1 MQKRPVL
8 TSSVAGILLLAS
20 ALAGCGTVPDK
31 DAGSDASQQPTPAAS
46 SAPGKADGSSAAP
59 EQSPTPSQVVL
70 TPNVED
76 KQGDVKV
83 DTLVSVK
90 AAEGT
95 LSKVKLWTKS
105 EDEDGDAKTVTVDGA
120 LSGDGSSWTATGA
133 LDPDSKYR
141 LEMEARNASDQA
153 PVQRTATFTTEALSL
168 DEQTYPSIQPAKG
181 SKVGIG
187 MPVVLTFDLPVK
199 NKAEFQ
205 KHLKVTST
213 GNQAGTWSWFN
224 SRTVHFRPKAYWK
237 PGTKVKVEADLNGV
251 KAGNGI
257 YGQKSVSTNFTV
269 GRSFITKVNLKTH
282 QAKVYKN
289 GELVRTIPITGGKPG
304 WTTRSGTKLI
314 MAKEYNK
321 VMTNEAIGAKE
332 DYRLTA
338 KYALRIT
345 NSGEFIH
352 SAPWNTAHFGR
363 RNASHGCVGMSNADA
378 GWLYEQ
384 SRPGD
389 PVVTTGTS
397 RSLEQG
403 NGWSDWDIS
412 YKQYK
417 KGSAL

>member
-8 TSSVAGILLLAS
+8 TSSVAGVLLLAS

-31 DAGSDASQQPTPAAS
+31 DAGSDASQQPTPASS
-46 SAPGKADGSSAAP
+46 SAPGKPAGSSATSQQPAA
-59 EQSPTPSQVVL
+59 PSQVVL

-76 KQGDVKV
+76 KQDGVKV

-90 AAEGT
+90 AADGT
-95 LSKVKLWTKS
+95 VSKVKLWTKS
-105 EDEDGDAKTVTVDGA
+105 EDKDGDTKTVTVGGS
-120 LSGDGSSWTATGA
+120 LSGDGSTWTATSA
-133 LDPDSKYR
+133 LDPDSTYR
-141 LEMEARNASDQA
+141 LEMEGRNASDQA
-153 PVQRTATFTTEALSL
+153 SVQRTATFTTQDLSL
-168 DEQTYPSIQPAKG
+168 DEQAYPQIQPAKG

-199 NKAEFQ
+199 DKAEFQ

-213 GNQAGTWSWFN
+213 GNQAGTWSWFD
-224 SRTVHFRPKAYWK
+224 SKTVHFRPKQYWK
-237 PGTKVKVEADLNGV
+237 PGTKVEVEANLNGV
-251 KAGNGI
+251 NAGNGI
-257 YGQKSVSTNFTV
+257 YGQKSVSTSFTV

-282 QAKVYKN
+282 QAKVYKD
-289 GELVRTIPITGGKPG
+289 GKLARTIPITGGRPG

-338 KYALRIT
+338 KYALRVT
-345 NSGEFIH
+345 NSGEFLH
-352 SAPWNTAHFGR
+352 SAPWSIGNLGV
-363 RNASHGCVGMSNADA
+363 RNASHGCTGMSIANS

-384 SRPGD
+384 SLIGD
-389 PVVTTGTS
+389 PVVTTGSS
-397 RSLEQG
+397 RGIEQG

-412 YKQYK
+412 YDKFK

>member
-8 TSSVAGILLLAS
+8 TSSVAGVLLLAS

-31 DAGSDASQQPTPAAS
+31 DAGSDASQQPTPASS
-46 SAPGKADGSSAAP
+46 SAPGKPAGSSATSQQPAA
-59 EQSPTPSQVVL
+59 PSQVVL

-76 KQGDVKV
+76 KQDGVKV

-90 AAEGT
+90 AADGT
-95 LSKVKLWTKS
+95 VSKVKLWTKS
-105 EDEDGDAKTVTVDGA
+105 EDKDGDTKTVTVGGS
-120 LSGDGSSWTATGA
+120 LSGDGSTWTATSA
-133 LDPDSKYR
+133 LDPDSTYR
-141 LEMEARNASDQA
+141 LEMEGRNASDQA
-153 PVQRTATFTTEALSL
+153 SVQRTATFTTQDLSL
-168 DEQTYPSIQPAKG
+168 DEQAYPQIQPAKG

-199 NKAEFQ
+199 DKAEFQ

-213 GNQAGTWSWFN
+213 GNQAGTWSWFD
-224 SRTVHFRPKAYWK
+224 SKTVHFRPKQYWK
-237 PGTKVKVEADLNGV
+237 PGTKVEVEANLNGV
-251 KAGNGI
+251 NAGNGI
-257 YGQKSVSTNFTV
+257 YGQKSVSTSFTV

-282 QAKVYKN
+282 QAKVYKD
-289 GELVRTIPITGGKPG
+289 GKLARTIPITGGRPG

-338 KYALRIT
+338 KYALRVT
-345 NSGEFIH
+345 NSGEFLH
-352 SAPWNTAHFGR
+352 SAPWSMGNLGV
-363 RNASHGCVGMSNADA
+363 RNASHGCTGMSIANS

-384 SRPGD
+384 SLIGD
-389 PVVTTGTS
+389 PVVTTGSS
-397 RSLEQG
+397 RGIEQG

-412 YKQYK
+412 YDKFK